1 MPTARLI
8 DSGLPISHDTYN
20 GVSVASDGCV
30 YYVLCVESFTAGAKM
45 FRYDPVTRGVREVAD
60 LTAACG
66 ESGAVPQGKS
76 HVNFYEHAGKLYF
89 ATHVG
94 IYSSIDGKEGMPVP
108 PAGIAPYPGGHF
120 LSYDLASGTTEDLGL
135 APGGEGILTMA
146 FDGPRGLAYAITWPS
161 GRLVTLDVGSRR
173 VRDLGPISHAGEA
186 GTGESYRTLCRSLQ
200 VDPGDGSVY
209 FSVSEGSIC
218 RLRAGESQWTVV
230 EGDDLRKDYFGQYE
244 VSSPGH
250 MAYNWRQTFWYE
262 PEGMIYGVHGNSGYL
277 FRFDPRNER
286 VEVLDRLTSLPS
298 QRSGMFD
305 QFSYGY
311 LGFGLGPEDTIYY
324 LTGGPIFEGGRRVR
338 GKASTARGEAKGH
351 ENLHL
356 VLYDIRRGSYEDR
369 GPVLLEDGTRPSYVN
384 SIAIGADEQV
394 YAISRVRPEPDAH
407 SDLMVIAG

>member
-1 MPTARLI
+1 MPTARLV

-20 GVSVASDGCV
+20 GVSVASDGNV
-30 YYVLCVESFTAGAKM
+30 YYVLCVESFTEGARM
-45 FRYDPVTRGVREVAD
+45 YRHDPVTRITTEVAN

-76 HVNFYEHAGKLYF
+76 HVNFYEYAGKLYF

-108 PAGIAPYPGGHF
+108 PAGVAPYPGGHF
-120 LSYDLASGTTEDLGL
+120 LSYDLGTGQIERLGL
-135 APGGEGILTMA
+135 APGGEGVLTMA
-146 FDGPRGLAYAITWPS
+146 FDGPRGHAYAITWPT
-161 GRLVTLDVGSRR
+161 GHLLVLDVAARK
-173 VRDLGPISHAGEA
+173 VRDLGPISEQGEA
-186 GTGESYRTLCRSLQ
+186 GTGASYRTLCRSLQ

-209 FSVSEGSIC
+209 FTISEGSIC
-218 RLRAGESQWTVV
+218 RVRFGDSRWSVV

-262 PEGMIYGVHGNSGYL
+262 PEGVIYGVHGNSGYL

-324 LTGGPIFEGGRRVR
+324 LTGGPIYENGRRVA
-338 GKASTARGEAKGH
+338 GKPATARGEAKGQ

-369 GPVLLEDGTRPSYVN
+369 GPVLFEDGTRPSYVN
-384 SIAIGADEQV
+384 SIAIGEDESV
-394 YAISRVRPEPDAH
+394 YAITRVRPEAGAH